1 MLMSHGSLSYCTQL
15 NLMLVILNM
24 FQWRGKTLTMF
35 NINSTCKIMDLS
47 ILPSLIFPCASSRQH
62 AAHPMLC
69 LFTFSWG
76 WVRPHFVSRGTQ
88 SEGNGLSVSSGKQ
101 HRWLPSPQKPQLSLG
116 DSNSRLLLC
125 SLVSKLILF
134 YIHLS
139 AATVWNLWVL
149 LRSLFRLA
157 DVWH

>member
-1 MLMSHGSLSYCTQL
+1 MLMSHGSLSCSTQL

-24 FQWRGKTLTMF
+24 FPWRGKTLTMF

-47 ILPSLIFPCASSRQH
+47 NLPSLIFPWASSHQH

-69 LFTFSWG
+69 LFTFSWC
-76 WVRPHFVSRGTQ
+76 WVRPHFVSRETQ
-88 SEGNGLSVSSGKQ
+88 SEGNGLLVSSGKQ
-101 HRWLPSPQKPQLSLG
+101 HRWLSSPQKPQVSLG
-116 DSNSRLLLC
+116 DSNSHLLLC

-134 YIHLS
+134 HIHLS

-157 DVWH
+157 DVWP